1 MRALRRILT
10 AASIAA
16 VGAFGLAGAVAAEC
30 DGPPPPFAE
39 TVASSRQVFIGD
51 VVAVRPGSLA
61 VDGRS
66 NRFTLQ
72 VTDAVKGGPT
82 GPLEIDEVMTQE
94 CDGQIVA
101 RIGDRIA
108 VALKATAFHP
118 PVAANGV
125 AWIEGDP
132 PENFEKTTIN
142 EVYRLAGVPIPDST
156 VALDTAPEPPP
167 TWLGPVMWGLVVG
180 LVFVIGAAVARRVT
194 AAR

>member
-1 MRALRRILT
+1 MRALGRFVT
-10 AASIAA
+10 AASIAI
-16 VGAFGLAGAVAAEC
+16 VGAFGFAGVVAAEC
-30 DGPPPPFAE
+30 DGPPPPFDE
-39 TVASSRQVFIGD
+39 TVLSSRQVFIGD
-51 VVAVRPGSLA
+51 VVAVKPGSLA

-66 NRFTLQ
+66 NGFTMH
-72 VTDAVKGGPT
+72 VTHAVKGGPT
-82 GPLEIDEVMTQE
+82 GPLEINEVMTQD

-101 RIGDRIA
+101 RLGDRIA

-156 VALDTAPEPPP
+156 VALDTAPERPPP
-167 TWLGPVMWGLVVG
+167 WLGAVMWGLAVG
-180 LVFVIGAAVARRVT
+180 LVFVVGAVVARRVS